1 MMRLLLY
8 SCLFAGVATLLT
20 GCLYDRQPIEFSS
33 EYHPALEN
41 PTSTSKVKPTL
52 SKVELAQ
59 IELEVFSYLLA
70 RDWEDDKQL
79 SAIFI
84 SGEESLTQSLM
95 EKFPHHVPAIKPWW
109 HLAQHTGLSPV
120 DTDTGRAALVLTA
133 EVDDPED
140 GTVIAIGKWFAG
152 DAVTGF
158 HTFELKQAGGRWRI
172 QSVK

>member
-1 MMRLLLY
+1 MRLSLH
-8 SCLFAGVATLLT
+8 SCFAALIVTLLT
-20 GCLYDRQPIEFSS
+20 GCLYDKRPIEFSS
-33 EYHPALEN
+33 DYHPTFEKPA
-41 PTSTSKVKPTL
+41 SIRSVKPTL
-52 SKVELAQ
+52 SKAELAQ
-59 IELEVFSYLLA
+59 VELEVFSYLLS
-70 RDWEDDKQL
+70 RDWDDDKQL

-84 SGEESLTQSLM
+84 TGEESLTQSLVK
-95 EKFPHHVPAIKPWW
+95 KFPHHVPAIKPWW

-152 DAVTGF
+152 DAISGF
-158 HTFELKQAGGRWRI
+158 HTFELKQASGQWRI